1 MISNAVPLRHNILHR
16 RRELRYFL
24 LNLSRRKEP
33 AELESVNDDDYKSK
47 KEPLKEYSTF
57 NSNGA

>member
-1 MISNAVPLRHNILHR
+1 MISNVVPLRHNIITPTKAF
-16 RRELRYFL
+16 RYFL
-24 LNLSRRKEP
+24 LSLSGRKEP

-47 KEPLKEYSTF
+47 KGLLKEYSTF